1 MTQTLRSAALGVAAA
16 IAITTAMDAT
26 GYSVFS
32 ALPLFPL
39 AGLFW
44 YLQKFSRHDIGLVWG
59 DLRTYVLALVY
70 PMLLLGLI
78 GIIAWLFSA
87 VDTSNAD
94 WNKAILNMA
103 LMSSAGVVMV
113 LITEEGFFRGWLWA
127 ALSRAG
133 QSDKQVLIWTSI
145 AFTLW
150 HISAISL
157 DTGFDIPAAEI
168 PVYLINA
175 TLSVLYSACYAWR
188 QVRSLRQVFAM
199 PSGMAST
206 IRYTALVKRSARSES
221 RRHISMAP
229 RSGCWA
235 LASI

>member
-70 PMLLLGLI
+70 PMLVLGLI
-78 GIIAWLFSA
+78 GVIAWMFGA

-94 WNKAILNMA
+94 WNKAFFNMA

-175 TLSVLYSACYAWR
+175 TLIGAVFGMFRMVSGSIIAPSICHSVWNGIDYPLYGFGEK
-188 QVRSLRQVFAM
+188 V
-199 PSGMAST
+199 G
-206 IRYTALVKRSARSES
+206 ALGIEAT
-221 RRHISMAP
+221 HIMAP
-229 RSGCWA
+229 RSGCWV